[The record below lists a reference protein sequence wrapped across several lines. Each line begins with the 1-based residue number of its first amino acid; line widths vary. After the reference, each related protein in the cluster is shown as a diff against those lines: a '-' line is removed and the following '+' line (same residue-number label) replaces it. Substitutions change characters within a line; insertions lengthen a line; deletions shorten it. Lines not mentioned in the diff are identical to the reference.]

1 MKEIIVNVDNY
12 NENSIKTIEGDNL
25 SEVYKIYICKNKRRI
40 DLTNKIAIM
49 AYVNEYRNKKSN
61 ILALNITNA
70 SQGEIELPITNVISS
85 ENGVY
90 ACQIAIYGENNSLEQ
105 TAPFSLIVENNIF
118 SKISNTAINSTD
130 FHILSEA
137 IKTAN
142 SYAEKLKQGT
152 ENIELQYA
160 ENLNKKADEVDLIVE
175 RKRIDLLT
183 KIGDG
188 ETEGNTELLDIRVGA
203 DGNTYETAGRSVR
216 EQFANIN
223 SGFLNLKNK
232 YNINMNITF
241 KKGSLLTTNGEETES
256 NNRIVSNLIEV
267 NDNKLNIYL
276 ENFSCKY
283 MLFTYL
289 IDTTG
294 KAMFKSCGEWT
305 KEDSILRPGYAYRI
319 LLAYI
324 SDKEIEN
331 ESELSPFIS
340 FNKYITNS
348 SIEKLNNNDLNI
360 ISSINEVKNEIPLM
374 VSECTKFKT
383 ILNPNINFTFKN
395 LNVATGE
402 TGGSTVT
409 RVVSEFIDVMANSI
423 IKIEPK
429 ENIKFIIATY
439 NKSGEFKNAS
449 SWESEN
455 YEKIYD
461 DDLKVRLILAYK
473 DDRDIEANF
482 DYKDFITLNIRDKV
496 KGSFIESTTL
506 KPIKNFNFKLGS
518 VNTNTGVEIT
528 SNTRISTEITLIQ
541 HCDIEIEPIEDS
553 KFLIVLYDTDMNALS
568 STEWSSLKTNIVIK
582 EPRYVKILFA
592 YNDDRVLSDEEIKT
606 FKKCIKSITN
616 KNLLTSKVSRY
627 YFRSE
632 ELPEFPIGENAI
644 GYNDFIETYWENL
657 RNNNQECIARNE
669 IIKDTSNTFPIYEYI
684 YTPKNYNKTVFLTA
698 GIHGDEYEGFYGL
711 YYFMKNIVE
720 NSYKHKQLR
729 DIALNTR
736 FVIIPVLNPWGV
748 QNRTRRTSRV
758 ANANNNYDVM
768 FNAREYE
775 HDGTFG
781 FSENESKAV
790 KLIADKYEGELDLY
804 FDFHTDFYDP
814 QFGNYILLDCN
825 SSNRKIC
832 ENLII
837 DEIKHLKDKY
847 NFTTE
852 PKPNL
857 VNINKRCS
865 SFKYMDIV
873 RKVPGA
879 IIEVG
884 TGRISPI
891 GSSDSITRAVDWY
904 TNVVCEHLKHDL
916 KHNSYNKSLEK
927 AVIEDRLKAYSNSCV
942 HNISDDN
949 LQLWLDYKDFSNSSW
964 KNKANRNEIVLNNIT
979 TKDDGGVIFDNSS
992 ITLSPHRFKDY
1003 TLFFKGVITKDGTL
1017 ITSENESF
1025 KLSTTVSSE
1034 SSRFNIKQNDK
1045 LMYSSILNY
1054 NLEVSFCVRVKGYKT
1069 ELFVNGEPFMEID
1082 SNTVAQDNLIIGNNK
1097 FKNEAIGMKTKT
1109 IMLYDRALKDDEIG
1123 FVFKAI

>member
-1 MKEIIVNVDNY
+1 MPIEVIDKIKQKNGGTFKLMDAKDIAIDDTNIEDYAKNIKE
-12 NENSIKTIEGDNL
+12 EN
-25 SEVYKIYICKNKRRI
+25 
-40 DLTNKIAIM
+40 NKINDKINAI
-49 AYVNEYRNKKSN
+49 KS
-61 ILALNITNA
+61 
-70 SQGEIELPITNVISS
+70 
-85 ENGVY
+85 
-90 ACQIAIYGENNSLEQ
+90 Q
-105 TAPFSLIVENNIF
+105 TTQEF
-118 SKISNTAINSTD
+118 SKQINTINDT
-130 FHILSEA
+130 
-137 IKTAN
+137 
-142 SYAEKLKQGT
+142 
-152 ENIELQYA
+152 
-160 ENLNKKADEVDLIVE
+160 KADKKDLLVE

-183 KIGDG
+183 KIEAG

-203 DGNTYETAGRSVR
+203 DGNTYDTAGKSVR
-216 EQFANIN
+216 EQFTNAEHR
-223 SGFLNLKNK
+223 FLNLKNK

-241 KKGSLLTTNGEETES
+241 KKVSLLTTNGEETES
-256 NNRIVSNLIEV
+256 NNRVASNLIEV
-267 NDNKLNIYL
+267 KDNNINVYL
-276 ENFSCKY
+276 DNYSCKY
-283 MLFTYL
+283 MLFTYS
-289 IDTTG
+289 ITTTG
-294 KAMFKSCGEWT
+294 ETKFKSHTEWT
-305 KEDSILRPGYAYRI
+305 KEDLILRPGCAYRI
-319 LLAYI
+319 LLSYNDDREI
-324 SDKEIEN
+324 SDEN
-331 ESELSPFIS
+331 GLFKFIK
-340 FNKYITNS
+340 FNKYVTDS
-348 SIEKLNNNDLNI
+348 SIEKLNNYLLNI
-360 ISSINEVKNEIPLM
+360 DSSMSGVENKIPLM
-374 VSECTKFKT
+374 LSECVKFKNL
-383 ILNPNINFTFKN
+383 LNPNINFMFKN
-395 LNVATGE
+395 INTDTGVL
-402 TGGSTVT
+402 GGNTTT
-409 RVVSEFIDVMANSI
+409 RIVSDFVNIKKNSSI
-423 IKIEPK
+423 RIKPK
-429 ENIKFIIATY
+429 ENIKFIIVVY
-439 NKSGEFKNAS
+439 NKSGEFQS
-449 SWESEN
+449 SEDWKSEN

-473 DDRDIEANF
+473 DDREIEANF

-496 KGSFIESTTL
+496 KGSFIESATL

-518 VNTNTGVEIT
+518 VNTKTGVEIT
-528 SNTRISTEITLIQ
+528 SNTRISTEITLMQ
-541 HCDIEIEPIEDS
+541 HCNIEIEPIEDS
-553 KFLIVLYDTDMNALS
+553 KFLIVLYDTNMNALS
-568 STEWSSLKTNIVIK
+568 STQWSSLKTNIVIK

-698 GIHGDEYEGFYGL
+698 GVHGDEYEGFYGL
-711 YYFMKNIVE
+711 YYFIKNIVE

-964 KNKANRNEIVLNNIT
+964 KNKANRNEIVLNNII

-1054 NLEVSFCVRVKGYKT
+1054 NLEVSFCVRVKGDKT

-1097 FKNEAIGMKTKT
+1097 FKNEAIGMKAKT

-1123 FVFKAI
+1123 LVFKAI